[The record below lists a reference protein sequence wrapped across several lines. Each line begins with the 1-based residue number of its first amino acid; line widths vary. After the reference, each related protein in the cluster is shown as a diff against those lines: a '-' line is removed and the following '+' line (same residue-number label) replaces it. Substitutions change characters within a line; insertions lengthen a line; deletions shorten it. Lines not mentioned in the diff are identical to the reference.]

1 MRRGRGFS
9 RRELGRRTAGLLLAV
24 AAGGMRAQEGRFFR
38 IATGPV
44 GGSVYTLGGLLAEA
58 VSSPPGSPPCE
69 LGGSCGVPGLVAL
82 AQSSAGSLANLE
94 QLAAGRVESA
104 LVRADLALAAQEG
117 TAEPTLAPLAGRLRA
132 IAHLVEAAIHQLVR
146 AEVPIATPADLAGR
160 RLGLEEA
167 GSGTL
172 ALARLLLA
180 AFGVEERSVDL
191 AFLGRGAA
199 VTALAHGSLDALLI
213 VGPWPVPTVEE
224 AIPGANARLLPL
236 RGPAIDRLVRRYP
249 WLGYHLIPFAT
260 YPGQPAVETVAVPL
274 LWLVRDELDDELAH
288 ALTAALWRPESLA
301 RLRAGHPQGRELA
314 VEEAV
319 AGLVVPLH
327 PGALRWYRE
336 RGLVREP

>member
-1 MRRGRGFS
+1 MRGGRAFS
-9 RRELGRRTAGLLLAV
+9 RRELARRTAGLLLAGAT
-24 AAGGMRAQEGRFFR
+24 AAARAQEGRFFR

-58 VSSPPGSPPCE
+58 VSSPPGAPPCE

-94 QLAAGRVESA
+94 QLALARVESA
-104 LVRADLALAAQEG
+104 LVRADLAEAAQRG
-117 TAEPTLAPLAGRLRA
+117 DGEPSLAPLAGRLRTLA
-132 IAHLVEAAIHQLVR
+132 RLVEAALHLLVR
-146 AEVPIATPADLAGR
+146 GDAPIGGPADLAGR

-180 AFGVEERSVDL
+180 AFGVEERSVEL

-199 VTALAHGSLDALLI
+199 VTALAAGSLDALLL
-213 VGPWPVPTVEE
+213 VGPWPVPTAEE
-224 AIPGANARLLPL
+224 AIPAADARLLPL
-236 RGPAIDRLVRRYP
+236 RGPAIDRLVRRHA
-249 WLGYHLIPFAT
+249 WLGYHLIPFAS

-274 LWLVRDELDDELAH
+274 LWLVRDELEEELAY
-288 ALTAALWRPESLA
+288 ALAAALWRPESLA

-314 VEEAV
+314 LEEAA

-327 PGALRWYRE
+327 AGARRWYRE
-336 RGLVREP
+336 QGLLREP